1 MDRVN
6 IFGCQPED
14 VFVFYTF
21 NQLVFAVHSPYIFT
35 PHQCIY
41 LLRRLIK
48 MIRVKIFGCQPEG
61 PILATKQTLMAG
73 ATEKPEVH
81 LIDMIL
87 GSANLSTNSFGFLN
101 NPGEHK
107 INMKLG

>member
-1 MDRVN
+1 
-6 IFGCQPED
+6 
-14 VFVFYTF
+14 
-21 NQLVFAVHSPYIFT
+21 
-35 PHQCIY
+35 
-41 LLRRLIK
+41 

-61 PILATKQTLMAG
+61 HIPATKQTLMAG

-101 NPGEHK
+101 NSGEHK